1 MTVLDADSLA
11 KRIDDDG
18 SPAVIIAEAGS
29 NHDGSLDRARELVD
43 AAAYAGCDAIKFQL
57 FSAEE
62 LVRKEHPAVEI
73 LRSVEFPRSWTHDL
87 ADYAQQRGIAFCASP
102 FDAEAI
108 DMLAS
113 AGVPFLKIAS
123 PEIHDLPLIRH
134 AASTG
139 LPLVISTGM
148 ATVAEAQIALEAAR
162 EKGAKDVCMLHCV
175 SLYPTQLEHV
185 NLRMMPD
192 LAAHL
197 SIPVGLSDHSQSKT
211 VPAAAVALGARVIEK
226 HFTLSRDLQGPDHGY
241 AMEPGELAETVSAIR
256 EVESAL
262 GSPVKQPLYDV
273 EDISLNNKAYVSA
286 TDIPAGSEI
295 TEAILKVKRVP
306 GGIRPSAADTLI
318 GRVART
324 AIPADTVITPD
335 MI

>member
-1 MTVLDADSLA
+1 MTVLVADALA
-11 KRIDDDG
+11 QRLDDDG

-29 NHDGSLDRARELVD
+29 NHDGSLERAKELVD
-43 AAAYAGCDAIKFQL
+43 AAADAGCDAIKFQL

-62 LVRKEHPAVEI
+62 LVRKEHPAIEI
-73 LRSVEFPRSWTHDL
+73 LRSVEFPRSWTRDL
-87 ADYAQQRGIAFCASP
+87 ADYARKRGIAFCASP
-102 FDAEAI
+102 FDADAI
-108 DMLAS
+108 DMLAG
-113 AGVPFLKIAS
+113 AGVPFIKIAS

-134 AASTG
+134 AARTG

-162 EKGAKDVCMLHCV
+162 EKGAKNVCMLHCV
-175 SLYPTQLEHV
+175 SLYPTQLEHI

-197 SIPVGLSDHSQSKT
+197 SIPVGLSDHSQSKI
-211 VPAAAVALGARVIEK
+211 VPAAAVAMGARVIEK
-226 HFTLSRDLQGPDHGY
+226 HFTLSRDLPGPDHGY
-241 AMEPGELAETVSAIR
+241 AMEPGELAETVAAIR
-256 EVESAL
+256 DIENAL
-262 GSPVKQPLYDV
+262 GSSEKQPLYGV
-273 EDISLNNKAYVSA
+273 EDIPLNNKAYVSA

-295 TEAILKVKRVP
+295 TEAVLKVKRVP
-306 GGIRPSAADTLI
+306 DGIRPSEAHTLI

-324 AIPADTVITPD
+324 AISADTIITRD